1 MPSLIMNCSLL
12 SEPRACHSVTAAEHA
27 FLSYHE
33 TTCFEISV
41 ILCELCH
48 LEALLMEL
56 KTVGKFSSCISDVD
70 FELLNT
76 EFIVD
81 LCFGF
86 GKPNTCVGFAG
97 LDLNSFGTTLT
108 SL

>member
-1 MPSLIMNCSLL
+1 
-12 SEPRACHSVTAAEHA
+12 
-27 FLSYHE
+27 
-33 TTCFEISV
+33 
-41 ILCELCH
+41 
-48 LEALLMEL
+48 MEL
-56 KTVGKFSSCISDVD
+56 KTVGKFSSCISYVD

-86 GKPNTCVGFAG
+86 RKPNSCVGFTV